1 MSLPSYAE
9 LLDASMRWA
18 GQAASG
24 RWLNQAD
31 LGQLCALESRTPG
44 ALFDFE
50 LHRPLVAAFFGG
62 TGVGKSSLLN
72 RLAGQPI
79 ARTGVE
85 RPTSREISLYLHESA
100 QLKNLP
106 KNFPTE
112 RVRKASHR
120 DERLRQVLWIDMPD
134 IDSIEQSNRDLV
146 FAWLPHID
154 VLIYVVS
161 PERYRDDKGWRLL
174 LAHGGEHAWVFVL
187 NQWDRADPAQFEDF
201 ARVLAK
207 GGFRDP
213 ILLRTDCREDFSAR
227 RPDDFEQLRES
238 LHEMADSHVLSQ
250 LEDRQEKLR
259 RDRLNVALSPLVA
272 KLGGAAGFA
281 NLQAEWQTIWRKI
294 RAELV
299 TGLDWQIQV
308 LARTIAAAGASAL
321 PQSRPPLTSS
331 TGPEPG
337 KPALQG
343 DTPLWD
349 HWADSRVRDAFDQCV
364 ISAAEDG
371 YPALP
376 IKQKLDA
383 YAEQA
388 GAAVANHV
396 QVRLREALA
405 KPGNAFVRI
414 AIRVLGILS
423 VLLPLATMTWVTYQV
438 VTGFYR
444 SNMEQVDY
452 LGADF
457 AIHSGLLISLSWLF
471 PYFAYRKL
479 RPSAEQTALKGLRA
493 GLTSGLDALSD
504 RVEAIL
510 QECDG
515 NRTRVLRVG
524 EELLSQIGAPLAPA
538 GAAQA
543 GILER
548 ILPGLTHEGKR

>member
-1 MSLPSYAE
+1 
-9 LLDASMRWA
+9 
-18 GQAASG
+18 
-24 RWLNQAD
+24 
-31 LGQLCALESRTPG
+31 
-44 ALFDFE
+44 
-50 LHRPLVAAFFGG
+50 
-62 TGVGKSSLLN
+62 
-72 RLAGQPI
+72 
-79 ARTGVE
+79 
-85 RPTSREISLYLHESA
+85 
-100 QLKNLP
+100 
-106 KNFPTE
+106 
-112 RVRKASHR
+112 
-120 DERLRQVLWIDMPD
+120 
-134 IDSIEQSNRDLV
+134 
-146 FAWLPHID
+146 
-154 VLIYVVS
+154 
-161 PERYRDDKGWRLL
+161 
-174 LAHGGEHAWVFVL
+174 
-187 NQWDRADPAQFEDF
+187 
-201 ARVLAK
+201 
-207 GGFRDP
+207 
-213 ILLRTDCREDFSAR
+213 
-227 RPDDFEQLRES
+227 
-238 LHEMADSHVLSQ
+238 VLSQ
-250 LEDRQEKLR
+250 LEDRQERLR
-259 RDRLNVALSPLVA
+259 RDRLNVALAPLVA
-272 KLGGAAGFA
+272 KLGGAAAFA

-515 NRTRVLRVG
+515 DRTRVLRVG